1 MQWLNEPPRWHADG
15 NRLWMTTGPQTD
27 FWRTTHYGF
36 IRDSGHF
43 YGESKA
49 GDFTARVIVRGKYEA
64 LYDQAG
70 LMLRADARDW
80 IKAGIEMTDDV
91 AHLSVVVTRECS
103 DWSVIPLPE
112 LRGAIELRLSRHGA
126 AIRVEY
132 RPADPSQANGWR
144 MARLAYFPH
153 PSGESAPFDVGV
165 MACSPQRTEGPGFEA
180 EFEGFVVGQAIS
192 PQLHQG

>member
-1 MQWLNEPPRWHADG
+1 MHWLNEPPHWRVDG
-15 NRLWMTTGPQTD
+15 SRLSMTTGLQTD

-36 IRDSGHF
+36 IRDNGHF
-43 YGESKA
+43 YGEPRV
-49 GDFTARVIVRGKYEA
+49 GDFTARVVVHGKYEA

-70 LMLRADARDW
+70 LMLRAGDLYW
-80 IKAGIEMTDDV
+80 IKAGVEMTDGV
-91 AHLSVVVTRECS
+91 PHLSVVVTRECS
-103 DWSVIPLPE
+103 DWSVIPLPD
-112 LRGAIELRLSRHGA
+112 LRGPIELRLSRHGA

-132 RPADPSQANGWR
+132 RPAGDAGSIRWN
-144 MARLAYFPH
+144 MARLAHFPH

-180 EFEGFVVGQAIS
+180 EFEGLGIGEAIS